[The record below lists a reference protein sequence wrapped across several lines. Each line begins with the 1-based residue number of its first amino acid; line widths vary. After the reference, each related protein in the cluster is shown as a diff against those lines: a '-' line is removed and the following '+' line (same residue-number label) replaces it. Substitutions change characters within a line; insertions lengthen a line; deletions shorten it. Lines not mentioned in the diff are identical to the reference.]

1 MAVSPEVLEMLRL
14 DSSDTWVLRL
24 VPKNQE
30 GHKTSNAEI
39 ITTSSKYTV
48 AANCTSLTGAC
59 RVYARILRLRIS
71 LSSWSGTATSQLTT
85 AQYRC
90 RKHWLLAEGAGRVFN
105 FFFFL
110 MSQKKTEEYWTLKYW
125 TCDTSDLS
133 DSSPLPS
140 PCMVSHMSELEMSFL
155 TDKPTL

>member
-14 DSSDTWVLRL
+14 DSRDAWVFRL

-39 ITTSSKYTV
+39 ITTSSKYSV

-110 MSQKKTEEYWTLKYW
+110 MSQKKRNIGHWNIGHVIRRIFLIP
-125 TCDTSDLS
+125 
-133 DSSPLPS
+133 PLPLALVWFHTCQS
-140 PCMVSHMSELEMSFL
+140 WRCLS
-155 TDKPTL
+155 